1 MSKRS
6 RRYLIIILV
15 FVLFFDSILIGMYLM
30 IDAKGDKTENQ
41 NRMGMGKVEQKV
53 ESVKVTKQEK
63 ENSLLVLV
71 NKDNKMP
78 EDFHLPL
85 VRLKNGKFVAEKM
98 YASLRAMW
106 FDCERE
112 NPGYSIVV
120 SSAYRS
126 HAKQSK
132 LLQEEIQKNE
142 RLGMSP
148 KAAKKDA
155 LRTVAP
161 PGFSEHQTG
170 LCVDITAKNFQLLNR
185 TQENTPENKWL
196 QKHCKDYGFVL
207 RYPKG
212 RETVTGYS
220 YEPWHFRYV
229 GKKAAKE
236 ITRRGITLE
245 EYVRE
250 Q

>member
-6 RRYLIIILV
+6 RRYLILILV
-15 FVLFFDSILIGMYLM
+15 FVLFFDSILVGMYLM

-41 NRMGMGKVEQKV
+41 NRMGMGQVEQKV
-53 ESVKVTKQEK
+53 ESVKAVKQK
-63 ENSLLVLV
+63 KGDSLLVLV

-85 VRLKNGKFVAEKM
+85 VRLKNGKFVAEKT
-98 YASLRAMW
+98 
-106 FDCERE
+106 
-112 NPGYSIVV
+112 GYSIVV

-142 RLGMSP
+142 RLGMSS

-185 TQENTPENKWL
+185 AQENTPENKWL

-236 ITRRGITLE
+236 IARRGITLE

>member
-6 RRYLIIILV
+6 RRYLILILV
-15 FVLFFDSILIGMYLM
+15 FVLFFDSILVGMYLM

-41 NRMGMGKVEQKV
+41 NRMGMGQVEQKV
-53 ESVKVTKQEK
+53 ESVKAAKQK
-63 ENSLLVLV
+63 KGNSLLVLV

-85 VRLKNGKFVAEKM
+85 VRLKNGKFVAKKM

-132 LLQEEIQKNE
+132 LLQEEIQK
-142 RLGMSP
+142 MS
-148 KAAKKDA
+148 
-155 LRTVAP
+155 
-161 PGFSEHQTG
+161 GWE
-170 LCVDITAKNFQLLNR
+170 
-185 TQENTPENKWL
+185 
-196 QKHCKDYGFVL
+196 
-207 RYPKG
+207 
-212 RETVTGYS
+212 
-220 YEPWHFRYV
+220 
-229 GKKAAKE
+229 
-236 ITRRGITLE
+236 
-245 EYVRE
+245 
-250 Q
+250 

>member
-1 MSKRS
+1 
-6 RRYLIIILV
+6 
-15 FVLFFDSILIGMYLM
+15 
-30 IDAKGDKTENQ
+30 
-41 NRMGMGKVEQKV
+41 
-53 ESVKVTKQEK
+53 
-63 ENSLLVLV
+63 
-71 NKDNKMP
+71 
-78 EDFHLPL
+78 
-85 VRLKNGKFVAEKM
+85 
-98 YASLRAMW
+98 MW

-142 RLGMSP
+142 RLGMSS

-170 LCVDITAKNFQLLNR
+170 LCVDITAKNFQLLNSA
-185 TQENTPENKWL
+185 QENTPENKWL

-229 GKKAAKE
+229 GKKVAKE

>member
-6 RRYLIIILV
+6 RRYLILILV

-30 IDAKGDKTENQ
+30 IHAKGDKAENKD
-41 NRMGMGKVEQKV
+41 RMGQREQKV
-53 ESVKVTKQEK
+53 ESVKAAKQK
-63 ENSLLVLV
+63 KGNSLLVLV

-85 VRLKNGKFVAEKM
+85 VRLKNGKFVAKKM

-106 FDCERE
+106 FDCERK

-126 HAKQSK
+126 YAKQSI

-185 TQENTPENKWL
+185 AQENTPENKWL

-212 RETVTGYS
+212 RETITGYS

>member
-1 MSKRS
+1 M
-6 RRYLIIILV
+6 
-15 FVLFFDSILIGMYLM
+15 
-30 IDAKGDKTENQ
+30 
-41 NRMGMGKVEQKV
+41 
-53 ESVKVTKQEK
+53 
-63 ENSLLVLV
+63 LV

-142 RLGMSP
+142 RLGMSS

-185 TQENTPENKWL
+185 AQENTPENKWL

-236 ITRRGITLE
+236 IARRGITLE

>member
-41 NRMGMGKVEQKV
+41 NRMRMGQVEQKV
-53 ESVKVTKQEK
+53 ESVKAAKQK
-63 ENSLLVLV
+63 KGNSLLVLV

-85 VRLKNGKFVAEKM
+85 VRLKNGKFVAKKM

-106 FDCERE
+106 FDCERK

-142 RLGMSP
+142 RLGMSS

-185 TQENTPENKWL
+185 AQENTPENKWL

-236 ITRRGITLE
+236 IARRGITLE

>member
-1 MSKRS
+1 
-6 RRYLIIILV
+6 
-15 FVLFFDSILIGMYLM
+15 
-30 IDAKGDKTENQ
+30 
-41 NRMGMGKVEQKV
+41 
-53 ESVKVTKQEK
+53 
-63 ENSLLVLV
+63 
-71 NKDNKMP
+71 
-78 EDFHLPL
+78 
-85 VRLKNGKFVAEKM
+85 
-98 YASLRAMW
+98 MW

-126 HAKQSK
+126 YAKQSI

-185 TQENTPENKWL
+185 AQENTPENKWL

-212 RETVTGYS
+212 RETITGYS

>member
-6 RRYLIIILV
+6 RRYLILILV

-30 IDAKGDKTENQ
+30 IHAKRDKAENKD
-41 NRMGMGKVEQKV
+41 RMGMGQVKQKV
-53 ESVKVTKQEK
+53 ESVKVTKQK
-63 ENSLLVLV
+63 KGNSLLVLV

-85 VRLKNGKFVAEKM
+85 VCLKNGKFVAKKM

-126 HAKQSK
+126 YAKQSI

-185 TQENTPENKWL
+185 AQENTLENKWL

-212 RETVTGYS
+212 RETITGYS

>member
-6 RRYLIIILV
+6 RRYLILILV

-30 IDAKGDKTENQ
+30 IHAKGDKAENKD
-41 NRMGMGKVEQKV
+41 RMGQIKQKV
-53 ESVKVTKQEK
+53 ESVKVTKQK
-63 ENSLLVLV
+63 KGNSLLVLV

-85 VRLKNGKFVAEKM
+85 VRLKNGKFVAKKM

-126 HAKQSK
+126 YAKQSI

-142 RLGMSP
+142 RLRMSP
-148 KAAKKDA
+148 KAAKRMRSA
-155 LRTVAP
+155 RLRHPDLVNIK
-161 PGFSEHQTG
+161 QD
-170 LCVDITAKNFQLLNR
+170 CVWISRQRIFN
-185 TQENTPENKWL
+185 
-196 QKHCKDYGFVL
+196 Y
-207 RYPKG
+207 
-212 RETVTGYS
+212 
-220 YEPWHFRYV
+220 
-229 GKKAAKE
+229 
-236 ITRRGITLE
+236 
-245 EYVRE
+245 
-250 Q
+250 

>member
-6 RRYLIIILV
+6 RRYLIFILV

-30 IDAKGDKTENQ
+30 IHAKGDKAENK
-41 NRMGMGKVEQKV
+41 NRMGQVKQKV
-53 ESVKVTKQEK
+53 ESVKVTKQK
-63 ENSLLVLV
+63 KGNSLLVLV

-78 EDFHLPL
+78 EDFHLHL
-85 VRLKNGKFVAEKM
+85 VCMKNGKFVAKKM
-98 YASLRAMW
+98 YASLRDMC

-126 HAKQSK
+126 YAKQSI

-185 TQENTPENKWL
+185 AQENTLENKWL

-212 RETVTGYS
+212 RETITGYS

>member
-6 RRYLIIILV
+6 RRYLILILV

-30 IDAKGDKTENQ
+30 IHAKGDKAENKD
-41 NRMGMGKVEQKV
+41 RMGMGQVEQKV
-53 ESVKVTKQEK
+53 ESVKAAKQKK

-85 VRLKNGKFVAEKM
+85 VCLKNGKFVAKKM

-120 SSAYRS
+120 SSAYLS
-126 HAKQSK
+126 YAKQSI

-148 KAAKKDA
+148 KVAKKDA

-185 TQENTPENKWL
+185 AQENTPENKWL

-212 RETVTGYS
+212 RETITGYS

>member
-6 RRYLIIILV
+6 RRYLILILV

-30 IDAKGDKTENQ
+30 IHAKGDKTENKD
-41 NRMGMGKVEQKV
+41 RMGQREQKV
-53 ESVKVTKQEK
+53 ESVKAAKQK
-63 ENSLLVLV
+63 KGNSLLVLV

-85 VRLKNGKFVAEKM
+85 VRLKNGKFVAKKM

-106 FDCERE
+106 FDCERK

-126 HAKQSK
+126 YAKQSI

-185 TQENTPENKWL
+185 AQENTPENKWL

-212 RETVTGYS
+212 RETITGYS